1 MQCTHG
7 RWFSTP
13 KKNAGRLSHREEK
26 TIILVETKGSPPST
40 TMTYSHHCGCSCGSR
55 SMLLSHVQNE
65 NSQSHDLETIL

>member
-40 TMTYSHHCGCSCGSR
+40 TMTYYLITVGARAGHEVCCFLMYKMR
-55 SMLLSHVQNE
+55 TLNLM
-65 NSQSHDLETIL
+65 I